1 MNEGETVGGT
11 IVVGVRSPIGKL
23 EVVKT
28 GS

>member
-11 IVVGVRSPIGKL
+11 IVVGVRSSIEKL

>member
-11 IVVGVRSPIGKL
+11 IAVGVRTPIGKL
-23 EVVKT
+23 EGVKT